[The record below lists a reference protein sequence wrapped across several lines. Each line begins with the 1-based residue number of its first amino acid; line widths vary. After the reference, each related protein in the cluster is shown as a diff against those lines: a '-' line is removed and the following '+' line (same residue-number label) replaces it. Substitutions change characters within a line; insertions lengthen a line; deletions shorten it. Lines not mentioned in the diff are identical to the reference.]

1 MSPDAQAAAVLQF
14 WFEETPPALHFA
26 RDAGL
31 DAAIAERFG
40 ALHAELSRRVT
51 PDWRATPQQRLAA
64 VIVLDQFSRNLFRG
78 SPAAFAQDAKAQA
91 LAELAIERGD
101 EAVLTAKQRQ
111 FLYLPFMHGE
121 DKASQ
126 ARSVALFEALGEA
139 DALLFA
145 QAHRD
150 VIARF
155 KRFPSRNEALGRTT
169 TPAEA
174 AWLASPEARF

>member
-1 MSPDAQAAAVLQF
+1 MSNMLLEAKEIHTYYGASHI
-14 WFEETPPALHFA
+14 LH
-26 RDAGL
+26 GL
-31 DAAIAERFG
+31 DFHIREGEGIALMGRNG
-40 ALHAELSRRVT
+40 MGKSTLIKSMLGLVRPRHGRV
-51 PDWRATPQQRLAA
+51 L
-64 VIVLDQFSRNLFRG
+64 V
-78 SPAAFAQDAKAQA
+78 
-91 LAELAIERGD
+91 RGD